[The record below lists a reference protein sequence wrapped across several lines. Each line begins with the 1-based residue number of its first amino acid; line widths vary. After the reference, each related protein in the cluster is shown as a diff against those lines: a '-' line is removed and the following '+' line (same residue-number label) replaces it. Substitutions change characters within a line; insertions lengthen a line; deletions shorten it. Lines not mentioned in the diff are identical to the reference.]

1 MAILRILHA
10 GSSLRREMKGVNAAV
25 FYTPLQAPPPVTS
38 TTTTAATSPVPQATN
53 AVCPAFEAQLY
64 TTGSLQYT
72 IHCGF
77 VPSSYKLLGH
87 SSDGAGSAPYDTPY
101 NDDINGETWMTWRAA
116 WTLVHPS
123 RIAMESIGVQR
134 RRYVRTSRFLQARA
148 SEISRP
154 TAWILLYS
162 KSKVGPGPS
171 GARIGCWD
179 AEQMLVRVFA
189 RSEDKACIPWTRIAG
204 VPVDRLG

>member
-101 NDDINGETWMTWRAA
+101 NDDINGET
-116 WTLVHPS
+116 VDD
-123 RIAMESIGVQR
+123 MESCMDACASVADCNGI
-134 RRYVRTSRFLQARA
+134 YWSTA
-148 SEISRP
+148 SEVCAYIEVS
-154 TAWILLYS
+154 A
-162 KSKVGPGPS
+162 GS
-171 GARIGCWD
+171 GFRNLSAY
-179 AEQMLVRVFA
+179 
-189 RSEDKACIPWTRIAG
+189 G
-204 VPVDRLG
+204 VDSAVLQVQGGTGT